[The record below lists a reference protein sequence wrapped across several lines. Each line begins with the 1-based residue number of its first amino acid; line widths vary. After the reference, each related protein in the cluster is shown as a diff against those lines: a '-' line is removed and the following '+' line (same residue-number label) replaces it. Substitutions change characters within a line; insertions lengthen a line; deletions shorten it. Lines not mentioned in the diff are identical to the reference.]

1 MVTLLKNVEC
11 YTPEYIGKK
20 DLFITCHKIC
30 KITAPGGLADQDS
43 IAEVMDCEGLI
54 ALPGFID
61 QHVHIIGGGGE
72 EGFASR
78 IPEINFEEIVKAGVT
93 TLCGLLGADGCTR
106 TLEALYAKA
115 KALELDGITTYLYAG
130 SYAIPPV
137 TFTGGITRDLIL
149 IDKVIGAG
157 EIAISD
163 HRSSQPE
170 TGELLK
176 LAAQV
181 HLGGLLSG
189 KAGVLHLHV
198 GDGKEGLAP
207 VLKMAELS
215 DLPKEMFVPT
225 HVNRNPRL
233 FRQAIEYCKAG
244 GHIDLTAGEANG
256 IPVPKAIRMLTEQNL
271 DLSAVTVSSDAN
283 GSIPQGGTVNI
294 QVLYEDVRDCILK
307 EGIEPETA
315 LRLATVNVAKT
326 LHLYPEKGTIR
337 EGSDADLL
345 ITDHDYRIQMVFAKG
360 KRL

>member
-1 MVTLLKNVEC
+1 MITLLKNIAC
-11 YTPEYIGKK
+11 YAPEYIGKK
-20 DLFITCHKIC
+20 DLFIACHKIC
-30 KITAPGGLADQDS
+30 KITSPGSLADQEP
-43 IAEVMDCEGLI
+43 IADVIDCEGLT
-54 ALPGFID
+54 AFPGLID

-78 IPEINFEEIVKAGVT
+78 IPEIRFEEIAAAGVT

-106 TLEALYAKA
+106 TLETLYAKA
-115 KALELDGITTYLYAG
+115 KALELNGITTYLYTG

-137 TFTGGITRDLIL
+137 TFTGSITRDLIL

-163 HRSSQPE
+163 HRSSRPD

-181 HLGGLLSG
+181 HLGGLLAG

-207 VLKMAELS
+207 VLKMEDHS

-233 FRQAIEYCKAG
+233 FRQAMDYCRAG
-244 GHIDLTAGEANG
+244 GNIDLTAGESNG
-256 IPVPKAIRMLTEQNL
+256 IPVPKAIRMLAEQNP
-271 DLSAVTVSSDAN
+271 DLSTVTVSSDAN
-283 GSIPQGGTVNI
+283 GSIPQGGTVKI
-294 QVLYEDVRDCILK
+294 QVLYRDLRDCILE
-307 EGIEPETA
+307 EGLDPETVI
-315 LRLATVNVAKT
+315 RLATVNVAKI
-326 LHLYPEKGTIR
+326 LHLYPQKGVIR

-345 ITDHDYRIQMVFAKG
+345 ITDHDYRIRMVFAMG